1 MEALAVVFDQ
11 PEHLSLRR
19 LPLTAA
25 AETDVVVQV
34 DYTSISAGTE
44 RMFWRGRMPPF
55 PGFGY
60 PLVPGYEAVGRI
72 IQAGPQSGRHE
83 GELVFVPGSSGFDGV
98 RGLFGAAASRLVVP
112 GRRVIAIEDSLGER
126 AVLLALAA
134 TAYHGLAGPAA
145 KRLPDLI
152 IGHGTFG
159 RLAAR
164 LCRALDPSI
173 NPVVWERDPR
183 RAAGADGYRVISA
196 EQDERRDYACI
207 FEASGDASLMEP
219 MIGRLRRNG
228 EIVLAGFYCDPI
240 TFGFL
245 SAFHKEIEMR
255 ITAEWGANDL
265 QAVTQL
271 LKDGRLPFEGLITHQ
286 RDAQQATEAYGMA
299 FDDPNCIKMILDWRQ
314 SA

>member
-134 TAYHGLAGPAA
+134 TAFFQ
-145 KRLPDLI
+145 
-152 IGHGTFG
+152 TSSCCF
-159 RLAAR
+159 
-164 LCRALDPSI
+164 
-173 NPVVWERDPR
+173 V
-183 RAAGADGYRVISA
+183 
-196 EQDERRDYACI
+196 
-207 FEASGDASLMEP
+207 
-219 MIGRLRRNG
+219 
-228 EIVLAGFYCDPI
+228 
-240 TFGFL
+240 
-245 SAFHKEIEMR
+245 
-255 ITAEWGANDL
+255 
-265 QAVTQL
+265 
-271 LKDGRLPFEGLITHQ
+271 
-286 RDAQQATEAYGMA
+286 
-299 FDDPNCIKMILDWRQ
+299 
-314 SA
+314 